1 MVVEVE
7 VEVEV
12 VTAVERAGGAISVPL
27 LQLEHLLL
35 DSVNERVEVVDLG
48 HELRHLHL
56 LVLDRGHRLVGL
68 GAQRVARVESVAA
81 LEVLLRERLV
91 LGDALVA
98 QDLDL
103 VLQDLELLLHLRQR
117 LMGSE

>member
-1 MVVEVE
+1 MEVEVKVEVE

-12 VTAVERAGGAISVPL
+12 VTAVERAGGTISVPL
-27 LQLEHLLL
+27 LQLEHLFL

-68 GAQRVARVESVAA
+68 GAQRVARVEAIAA
-81 LEVLLRERLV
+81 LQVLLREGCGGGGGRNEERSWC
-91 LGDALVA
+91 D
-98 QDLDL
+98 D
-103 VLQDLELLLHLRQR
+103 RW
-117 LMGSE
+117 

>member
-1 MVVEVE
+1 MKVEVE

-12 VTAVERAGGAISVPL
+12 VTAVERAGGTISVPL

-56 LVLDRGHRLVGL
+56 LVLDRRHRLVGL
-68 GAQRVARVESVAA
+68 SAQRVARVKSIAA
-81 LEVLLRERLV
+81 LEVFLRERLV